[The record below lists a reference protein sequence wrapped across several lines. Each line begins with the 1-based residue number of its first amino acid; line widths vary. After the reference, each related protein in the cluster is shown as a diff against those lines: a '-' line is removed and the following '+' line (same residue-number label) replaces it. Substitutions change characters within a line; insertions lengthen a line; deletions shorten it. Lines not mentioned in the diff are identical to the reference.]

1 MGESLKGEVTYVF
14 LWLIH
19 VDVWQKQTKFYKAV
33 ILQLKKKMLDCKK
46 NKHALP
52 SNSYV
57 EILSVMP

>member
-33 ILQLKKKMLDCKK
+33 ILQLKKKNAGL
-46 NKHALP
+46 
-52 SNSYV
+52 
-57 EILSVMP
+57 